1 MIFHDVV
8 PRSDLRQE
16 VHSPDTWPWARDEN
30 RNLCQYTWKQM
41 RHTHICIYNI
51 HAVYH
56 VWSMNV
62 IMQHMNLIWIYIY
75 KHMYKTHTY
84 IYACIYWNMWVS
96 WFSTNPYYS
105 DGRYLKTAGIFAKEL
120 VPRNAL
126 GQYQDHSHCAS
137 METVELFLSEKTWPP
152 YCLLNSAPKVTTFR
166 VL

>member
-84 IYACIYWNMWVS
+84 IYMHAYTETCGFHDFQQTRITVMVDISRQPESLPRSSCQETPSAN
-96 WFSTNPYYS
+96 T
-105 DGRYLKTAGIFAKEL
+105 RTTRI
-120 VPRNAL
+120 VPRWRQWSCFFRRKHGL
-126 GQYQDHSHCAS
+126 P
-137 METVELFLSEKTWPP
+137 TV
-152 YCLLNSAPKVTTFR
+152 Y
-166 VL
+166 